1 MHKRTSTIVTVAIT
15 VAVAASAVLFVQSTA
30 TGPTPVTAGGASASF
45 REYTPEAVSSATA
58 DEKVVLFFHATW
70 CSTCKLLADDIA
82 ANADSIPDDVQILL
96 VDFDTATD
104 LKQRHGV
111 TLQHTLVQIDSNGDA
126 LEQWHLT
133 RTLDE
138 LLDSLV

>member
-1 MHKRTSTIVTVAIT
+1 MNKRVLIVMVAA
-15 VAVAASAVLFVQSTA
+15 VAVAAGAVFFAQSAETA
-30 TGPTPVTAGGASASF
+30 PTPATEAGSSAAF
-45 REYTPEAVSSATA
+45 TEFTPEAVSSATA

-82 ANADSIPDDVQILL
+82 TNAETIPDDVRILL
-96 VDFDTATD
+96 VDFDSATD
-104 LKQRHGV
+104 LKQKYGV
-111 TLQHTLVQIDSNGDA
+111 TLQHTLVQVDSSGEA
-126 LEQWHLT
+126 IEQWHLT